1 MSIEAPRRRV
11 SKGPKHA
18 DARMRLSRRVRAPI
32 WLVLALAFAGL
43 VLVTTAIIASR
54 LYTAAFRSTGE
65 LVADLGDQRL
75 TSLQEALK
83 AELQPAQDSA
93 SFIGQYVLSG
103 RVAVTDDRR
112 IADLLLGSLAA
123 SPQVIGVAFI
133 RPDLYAVAAARTSG
147 GQPFAT
153 SAGSAMTDPLFRLAF
168 RTGASMPG
176 TDWGDPVYAPGL
188 QVSGLPLLA
197 PLRKDGQVIAVIATL
212 ISVPTLAADVLQR
225 VGGGNVNAFVLLDDN
240 SVLVHPALAAGR
252 FAPTVDNPLPK
263 ADALSDPIL
272 EAFHP
277 MAGDDRALHPHVA
290 LKFSLQQATI
300 NDVRRLYLFRKI
312 DVVGSRPWTAA
323 LVFNANDLETE
334 FRNLRLALWVSIG
347 VAGFAA
353 VCAIALGRSISRP
366 IHDFAAAA
374 RRLAALDLD
383 GTQPMRGSW
392 LQEFDMAAEAYNGM
406 RSGLTWLSTYVPRS
420 LVPVLMQ
427 PESAASFISKE
438 REVTVLFTD
447 IVGFTA
453 IGHRLSAPALARFI
467 NRHFA
472 MLGAAIEAAHGT
484 IDKYIGDS
492 VMAFWGAPSAQADH
506 AERAVRAAL
515 EIARRMQ
522 SDNARRRN
530 KGFNPVRM
538 RIGIHSGFALAGN
551 IGAPGRINYTLVGDT
566 VNIAQR
572 LEQFGKEIDDGRTDV
587 VITVSQSVAD
597 RLPVEIETIPLGTHQ
612 VIERG
617 EPIGIYSIVAWPDL
631 PAVAATPRP
640 G

>member
-1 MSIEAPRRRV
+1 
-11 SKGPKHA
+11 
-18 DARMRLSRRVRAPI
+18 MRLKRRVRVPI
-32 WLVLALAFAGL
+32 WLVLALAFSSL

-65 LVADLGDQRL
+65 LVAEMGDARL
-75 TSLQEALK
+75 TSLEEALK
-83 AELQPAQDSA
+83 AELRPAQDS
-93 SFIGQYVLSG
+93 SNFIGQYILSG

-112 IADLLLGSLAA
+112 IEDLLLGSLAA
-123 SPQVIGVAFI
+123 SPQVIGVALI

-153 SAGSAMTDPLFRLAF
+153 SAGSVLTDPLFRLAF
-168 RTGASMPG
+168 RTGSSMPG
-176 TDWGDPVYAPGL
+176 TDWGDPIYAPGL

-197 PLRKDGQVIAVIATL
+197 PLRRDGQIIAVVATL
-212 ISVPTLAADVLQR
+212 ISVPELTTHVLQR
-225 VGGGNVNAFVLLDDN
+225 VGDGSFGAFVLLDDN
-240 SVLVHPALAAGR
+240 SVLVHAALAAGR
-252 FAPTVDNPLPK
+252 FAPTVDKPLPK
-263 ADALSDPIL
+263 ADELSDPIL
-272 EAFHP
+272 SAFRP
-277 MAGDDRALHPHVA
+277 MAGDDRALHPHVK
-290 LKFSLQQATI
+290 LKFSLQQAVI

-323 LVFNANDLETE
+323 LVFNANDLEGE
-334 FRNLRLALWVSIG
+334 FQSLRVALWVSIA

-353 VCAIALGRSISRP
+353 VCAILLGRSISRP

-374 RRLAALDLD
+374 RRLAALEFDN
-383 GTQPMRGSW
+383 TPAMRGSW

-427 PESAASFISKE
+427 PGSEKSFVPKE

-453 IGHRLSAPALARFI
+453 IGQRLSAPALARFI

-472 MLGAAIEAAHGT
+472 MLGMAIEAEGGT

-492 VMAFWGAPSAQADH
+492 VMAFWSAPTAQADH

-515 EIARRMQ
+515 AIARRMRA
-522 SDNARRRN
+522 DNERRRH

-572 LEQFGKEIDDGRTDV
+572 LEQFGKEIDDGMTDV
-587 VITVSQSVAD
+587 IITVSQSVAD

-617 EPIGIYSIVAWPDL
+617 EPIGVYRIVAWPDA
-631 PAVAATPRP
+631 PAIEATPQP
-640 G
+640 D